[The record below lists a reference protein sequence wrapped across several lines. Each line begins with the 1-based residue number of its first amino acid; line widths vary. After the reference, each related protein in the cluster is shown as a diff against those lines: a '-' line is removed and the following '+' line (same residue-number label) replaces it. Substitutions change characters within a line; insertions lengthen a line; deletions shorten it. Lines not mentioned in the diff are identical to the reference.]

1 MSADPSQSRL
11 RVLIVDEEAV
21 VRDLLAEELSAAGY
35 EVDTLSSG
43 TGFSEDM
50 VRLIHPDLLL
60 VDPFLKDVSLEAVVR
75 VLAALHVEGSFKL
88 VLIDSGEDPGRFSK
102 IVAACHAEGAI
113 SKRELLRAPADAV
126 AEQFLPEAE
135 VMEILEDG
143 PKLQNAVSAA
153 EEGIEIQLTVEP
165 PKPRPAHRPPVSRS
179 GLSQRASGSRAM
191 KAVVPALPEPPAPRR
206 PGGSRAP
213 PPPPADAAELPGDF
227 FGLSAPASP
236 APPPRAAPPAA
247 SARPPRAS
255 ASGGNVLSMIQQE
268 VGNVPKAPA
277 PAAKKFIVEVNLF
290 SRNNFYVGPSG
301 DLRTGGVFVATAT
314 LPRVGDQVQLQI
326 QLISM
331 PPLDTE
337 GVVEWVRKSNQLG
350 RVNSGAGVSLAHLPD
365 DWRATLEV
373 FFGERSPLT
382 FLPADVI

>member
-1 MSADPSQSRL
+1 MSVEQPQIRL

-60 VDPFLKDVSLEAVVR
+60 VDPFLKDVSLQAVTS

-88 VLIDSGEDPGRFSK
+88 VLIDGGDDPDGFSK
-102 IVAACHAEGAI
+102 IAAACHAEGAI

-126 AEQFLPEAE
+126 AEQFLPEVE
-135 VMEILEDG
+135 VMEVLEDE
-143 PKLQNAVSAA
+143 PKLQDAVSAA
-153 EEGIEIQLTVEP
+153 EEGIEIQLTLEP
-165 PKPRPAHRPPVSRS
+165 PKPRPAPRPPVSRS

-191 KAVVPALPEPPAPRR
+191 KAVVPAPAEPSRPR

-213 PPPPADAAELPGDF
+213 PPPPADALDLPGDF
-227 FGLSAPASP
+227 FGSSVDVSKPAPIA
-236 APPPRAAPPAA
+236 APPPK
-247 SARPPRAS
+247 ARSPRATP
-255 ASGGNVLSMIQQE
+255 SGGSVLSMIQQE
-268 VGNVPKAPA
+268 VGNVPKSPA
-277 PAAKKFIVEVNLF
+277 PAAKKFVVEVNLF

-301 DLRTGGVFVATAT
+301 DLRTGGVFVATPT
-314 LPRVGDQVQLQI
+314 LPGVGDRVQLQI

-337 GVVEWVRKSNQLG
+337 GVVEWVRQANPLG
-350 RVNSGAGVSLAHLPD
+350 RVNPGAGVSLAHLPD
-365 DWRATLEV
+365 DWRSTLEI
-373 FFGERSPLT
+373 FFGERAPLT
-382 FLPADVI
+382 HLPTDNL